1 MCSTREK
8 KSHPETDETG
18 QFWRSTMI
26 DSDTRLRVARGIAKT
41 ETEAAQ
47 QVFQT
52 LQRRGHPEGPPPT
65 VSDGWGGNR
74 EAMVAVYGKV
84 PEYQGIGRPPTI
96 KQPQEDWQYLQVV
109 KLRENGKVTGVELR
123 VIYGDEE
130 QVLASLG
137 KSTAYIERTHLTM
150 RHSNGRLVRKTLGFS
165 KRLAMHKAAA
175 AWDDLVYNLARSH
188 KTLRLPVTDDP
199 QRRWQQRTPA
209 MAGQLTDRIWTVKEL
224 LTTIPVPR
232 TNNP

>member
-1 MCSTREK
+1 
-8 KSHPETDETG
+8 
-18 QFWRSTMI
+18 
-26 DSDTRLRVARGIAKT
+26 
-41 ETEAAQ
+41 
-47 QVFQT
+47 
-52 LQRRGHPEGPPPT
+52 
-65 VSDGWGGNR
+65 
-74 EAMVAVYGKV
+74 MVAVYGKV